1 MRGGK
6 APASSGL
13 AGPLI
18 MAASASL
25 LGYWLYQRRT
35 SGSEPAGRR
44 VQAPERRR
52 PHSGC
57 RTSGAFRSA
66 PADRTSRH
74 PSQGQEKPQGSRKIV
89 RKERRYAAFS
99 DPEKAPTDQGSC
111 YGAVRH
117 AGPENMRDRGRRPW
131 DKVDESADE
140 VLPGKR
146 PALVLTGKQLIAIN
160 GKDQAP

>member
-1 MRGGK
+1 M
-6 APASSGL
+6 SGVWRISVRSGRL
-13 AGPLI
+13 NKPRPQPGPK
-18 MAASASL
+18 
-25 LGYWLYQRRT
+25 
-35 SGSEPAGRR
+35 
-44 VQAPERRR
+44 
-52 PHSGC
+52 
-57 RTSGAFRSA
+57 RSHRQ
-66 PADRTSRH
+66 D
-74 PSQGQEKPQGSRKIV
+74 RKIV

-146 PALVLTGKQLIAIN
+146 PALVLSGKQLISIN